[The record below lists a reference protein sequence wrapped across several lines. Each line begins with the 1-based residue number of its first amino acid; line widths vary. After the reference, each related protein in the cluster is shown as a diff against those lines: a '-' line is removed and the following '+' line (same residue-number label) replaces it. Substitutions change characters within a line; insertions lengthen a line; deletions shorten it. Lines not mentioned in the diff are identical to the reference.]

1 MVPRNRFRTASIL
14 AVLTAF
20 GVASALAQR
29 DTLDIYF
36 VDVEGGQATLI
47 VAPSGQT
54 VLVDAGFPGERDAAR
69 IAEVAKVAGVT
80 RLDYF
85 VNTHY
90 HSDHIG
96 GIVPLVGKIPVAT
109 FVDHGPTIETAP
121 AGRGGRSNYDAY
133 VEIRGRG
140 KHMQVAPGDALAVQG
155 ISIDIVSS
163 AGKVLQ
169 APLNGA
175 GAANPACAG
184 FQAKDEAANPQLGNE
199 NAQSVGMVIALG
211 QFRML
216 NLGDL
221 TWNREHE
228 LACPRNLLG
237 TVDVYLTTH
246 HGQDISNLP
255 ALVQAVQPR
264 VAIMNNGGR
273 KGGAVATFQT
283 LRSVKTL
290 EDLWQLH
297 TAVAAGPD
305 NTSEP
310 LIANLDDTTAH
321 YIKLTARRDGGFMV
335 TNSRNGQTKTY
346 AARRR

>member
-1 MVPRNRFRTASIL
+1 VGIVTAIVL
-14 AVLTAF
+14 AAF
-20 GVASALAQR
+20 GIGSGFAQR
-29 DTLDIYF
+29 DTLDVYF
-36 VDVEGGQATLI
+36 VDVEGGQATLF
-47 VAPSGQT
+47 VSPSGQS
-54 VLVDAGFPGERDAAR
+54 VLVDAGFPGERDAGR
-69 IAEVAKVAGVT
+69 IAEVAKLAGVT

-85 VNTHY
+85 VNTHF
-90 HSDHIG
+90 HTDHIG
-96 GIVPLVGKIPVAT
+96 GIVPLVEKVPVAT
-109 FVDHGPTIETAP
+109 FVDHGPTIEPTP

-140 KHMQVAPGDALAVQG
+140 KYQLVKPGDALTLTG
-155 ISIDIVSS
+155 MSFDIVSA
-163 AGKVLQ
+163 AGKLLTS
-169 APLNGA
+169 PMTGA
-175 GAANPACAG
+175 GALNPACAG
-184 FQAKDEAANPQLGNE
+184 FQPKDETANVQLGNE

-211 QFRML
+211 QFRL
-216 NLGDL
+216 LDLGDL

-290 EDLWQLH
+290 EDLWQIH
-297 TAVAAGPD
+297 TAVAAGPE

-321 YIKLTARRDGGFMV
+321 YIKLTARRDGSFTV
-335 TNSRNGQTKTY
+335 TNSRNGHTKTY
-346 AARRR
+346 AARRP

>member
-1 MVPRNRFRTASIL
+1 MMRHPRVWILVVVSMAAFAIASM
-14 AVLTAF
+14 
-20 GVASALAQR
+20 LAQR
-29 DTLDIYF
+29 DTLDVYF
-36 VDVEGGQATLI
+36 IDVEGGQATLF
-47 VAPSGQT
+47 VSPSGQS
-54 VLVDAGFPGERDAAR
+54 VLVDAGFPGDRDAGR
-69 IAEVAKVAGVT
+69 IAEVAKLAGVS

-90 HSDHIG
+90 HTDHIG
-96 GIVPLVGKIPVAT
+96 GVVPLVEKIPVTT
-109 FVDHGPTIETAP
+109 FVDHGPTIEPTP
-121 AGRGGRSNYDAY
+121 AGRAGRSGYDAY

-140 KHMQVAPGDALAVQG
+140 KYQLVKPGDAVSVPG
-155 ISIDIVSS
+155 ISFDIVSA
-163 AGKVLQ
+163 AGKLLTTPM
-169 APLNGA
+169 AGA

-184 FQAKDEAANPQLGNE
+184 FQPKDEAANVQLGNE

-211 QFRML
+211 RFRL
-216 NLGDL
+216 LDLGDL

-290 EDLWQLH
+290 EDLWQIH
-297 TAVAAGPD
+297 TAVAAGSE

-310 LIANLDDTTAH
+310 FIANLDDSTAH
-321 YIKLTARRDGGFMV
+321 YIKLTARRDGSFTV
-335 TNSRNGQTKTY
+335 TNSRNGHTKSY
-346 AARRR
+346 AARQP